1 MPSLLINIYGLNSD
15 TQNFYTSLMDK
26 IVDCLN
32 TQYLIIGGYYN
43 LLMDK
48 DLNSMN
54 YKHLRSRQTQKTEV

>member
-1 MPSLLINIYGLNSD
+1 
-15 TQNFYTSLMDK
+15 MDK

-54 YKHLRSRQTQKTEV
+54 YKHLRSRQTQKTEVLTNGD